1 MSEFQCWGRLA
12 PMTGRENVYIGEL
25 GDEGE
30 DGTLIAAIEDNEV
43 QKCVRVMDDGTK
55 EEYEV
60 LDIVLGQSQNGKI
73 RTRTTLG
80 FNKRPRIHV
89 WAVSAKSPRDGSEF
103 LSVWA
108 NRAAGAQIPQE
119 IYDLAMEF

>member
-1 MSEFQCWGRLA
+1 MA
-12 PMTGRENVYIGEL
+12 GRENVYIGPL

-30 DGTLIAAIEDNEV
+30 DGTLIAAIEGNEV

-60 LDIVLGQSQNGKI
+60 LDIVLGQSQKGEV

-80 FNKRPRIHV
+80 VNKRPMIHV
-89 WAVSAKSPRDGSEF
+89 WAVVAKSPRDNSEF

-108 NRAAGAQIPQE
+108 NRAAGAQIPQD
-119 IYDLAMEF
+119 IYDLAMDF